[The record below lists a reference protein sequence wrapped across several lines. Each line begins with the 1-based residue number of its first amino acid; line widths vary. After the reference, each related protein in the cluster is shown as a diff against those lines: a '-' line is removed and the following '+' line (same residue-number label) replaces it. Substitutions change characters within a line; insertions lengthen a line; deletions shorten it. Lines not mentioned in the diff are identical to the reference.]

1 MRVFGRLLIISGLA
15 LVTLSLGVAQP
26 AKAGDGGEDFGAL
39 QNFIDSVCTFF
50 SMSSCPQTP
59 TVTQAVLQTAALIN
73 AAPAAVRADPAIGNL
88 PMGFAVDA
96 INPARPPGQSPITVT
111 TSGALPVDP
120 GVLSTLQPLAFISA
134 TSGKG
139 AATATQLFDSSA
151 DTFLY
156 AVAGLSAANT
166 NSPQPDTFVLF
177 YDVPTRTK
185 AFPAGPIIAKISLP
199 MTVLNKDGTE
209 RAVSAVLRLKSPGV
223 GGAPCSASTIVGDFA
238 GTGTSQTLDPS
249 KGGPAAIGV
258 NCGVAYAP
266 SPVSPHPHAIF
277 EVSVPLL
284 ITGACSPNPCPPAPD
299 TDPAYFVSNPY
310 PNNPGTGQYPFS
322 PSLTLPFVSD
332 DAGFASGSGILG
344 ANGQSIGIAPT
355 AAPLGPPVGC
365 TTNSSGVTTC
375 TPPGTYALCA
385 DLPRDLSGQNL
396 VPSVAAFYAIATH
409 GETLLATPLH
419 PAAPG
424 IVCTAM

>member
-1 MRVFGRLLIISGLA
+1 MRGLRRLLTISGVA
-15 LVTLSLGVAQP
+15 LVALWLGVAQP
-26 AKAGDGGEDFGAL
+26 ARAGDGGEDFGAL
-39 QNFIDSVCTFF
+39 QNFIDVVCTSF
-50 SMSSCPQTP
+50 SMSTCPQTP
-59 TVTQAVLQTAALIN
+59 TITQAVLQTAAFIN
-73 AAPAAVRADPAIGNL
+73 ASPAAVRADPAIGNL

-96 INPARPPGQSPITVT
+96 INPSRPPGQSPITVT

-120 GVLSTLQPLAFISA
+120 GVLSTLQPLAFIGA
-134 TSGKG
+134 KSGKG
-139 AATATQLFDSSA
+139 PATATQLFDPSA

-166 NSPQPDTFVLF
+166 NSPQPDTFVLL
-177 YDVPTRTK
+177 YDVPTRTNK
-185 AFPAGPIIAKISLP
+185 TFAAGQVIAKVSLP
-199 MTVLNKDGTE
+199 LTVLNKDGTE
-209 RAVSAVLRLKSPGV
+209 RAVPAVLQLKSPGA

-238 GTGTSQTLDPS
+238 GSGTPQTLDPS
-249 KGGPAAIGV
+249 KGGPGAIGV
-258 NCGVAYAP
+258 NCGIAYAA

-277 EVSVPLL
+277 EVSVPMLL
-284 ITGACSPNPCPPAPD
+284 TGACNPNPCPPSPN
-299 TDPAYFVSNPY
+299 TDPAYFIADVLGIYPY
-310 PNNPGTGQYPFS
+310 S
-322 PSLTLPFVSD
+322 PSLTVPFVSD

-344 ANGQSIGIAPT
+344 SNGQSIGVAPT

-375 TPPGTYALCA
+375 TPPGAYALCA
-385 DLPRDLSGQNL
+385 NLPRDASGQSL

-424 IVCTAM
+424 IICPAM

>member
-1 MRVFGRLLIISGLA
+1 MRLLGRLLTISSVALLA
-15 LVTLSLGVAQP
+15 MLLGAAQP

-39 QNFIDSVCTFF
+39 QNFIDVVCGFF

-59 TVTQAVLQTAALIN
+59 TITQAVLQTAAFIN
-73 AAPAAVRADPAIGNL
+73 ASPAAVRADPAIGNL

-96 INPARPPGQSPITVT
+96 INPSRPPGQSPITVT

-120 GVLSTLQPLAFISA
+120 GVLSTLQPLAFIGA
-134 TSGKG
+134 KSGKG
-139 AATATQLFDSSA
+139 PATATQLYDPSA

-166 NSPQPDTFVLF
+166 NSPQPDTFVLL
-177 YDVPTRTK
+177 YDVPTRANKTF
-185 AFPAGPIIAKISLP
+185 AAGQVIAKVSLP
-199 MTVLNKDGTE
+199 LTVLNKDGTE
-209 RAVSAVLRLKSPGV
+209 RAVPAILQLKSPGAS
-223 GGAPCSASTIVGDFA
+223 GAPCSASTVIGDFA
-238 GTGTSQTLDPS
+238 GTGAPQTLDPS
-249 KGGPAAIGV
+249 KGGPGAIGV
-258 NCGVAYAP
+258 NCGIAYAA

-277 EVSVPLL
+277 EVSVPMLL
-284 ITGACSPNPCPPAPD
+284 TGACNPNPCPPSPN
-299 TDPAYFVSNPY
+299 TDPAYFIADVLGIYPY
-310 PNNPGTGQYPFS
+310 S
-322 PSLTLPFVSD
+322 PSLTVPFVSD

-344 ANGQSIGIAPT
+344 SNGQSIGVAPT

-375 TPPGTYALCA
+375 TPPGAYALCA
-385 DLPRDLSGQNL
+385 NLPRDASGQSL

-424 IVCTAM
+424 IICPAM

>member
-1 MRVFGRLLIISGLA
+1 MRNFARPLGIVVGTVVALGLGA
-15 LVTLSLGVAQP
+15 AQS
-26 AKAGDGGEDFGAL
+26 ARAGDGGEDFAGL
-39 QNFIDSVCTFF
+39 QNFIDGVCAYF
-50 SMSSCPQTP
+50 SMSTCPQTP
-59 TVTQAVLQTAALIN
+59 TITQAVLQTAAFIN
-73 AAPAAVRADPAIGNL
+73 ASPAAVRADPGIGNL

-96 INPARPPGQSPITVT
+96 INPSRPPGQSPITVT
-111 TSGALPVDP
+111 TSGGLPVDP
-120 GVLSTLQPLAFISA
+120 GVLSTLQPLAFIGA
-134 TSGKG
+134 PSGKG
-139 AATATQLFDSSA
+139 PATATQLFDPSA
-151 DTFLY
+151 DAFLY

-177 YDVPTRTK
+177 YDVPTRTNK
-185 AFPAGPIIAKISLP
+185 SFPSDRVIAKFSLP
-199 MTVLNKDGTE
+199 LTVLNKDGTE
-209 RAVSAVLRLKSPGV
+209 RAVPAVLQLKSPGA

-238 GTGTSQTLDPS
+238 GTGTAQTR
-249 KGGPAAIGV
+249 GPGAIGV
-258 NCGVAYAP
+258 NCGVAYAA

-277 EVSVPLL
+277 EVSVPMLV
-284 ITGACSPNPCPPAPD
+284 TGACNPTPCPPSPD

-310 PNNPGTGQYPFS
+310 PNNPQTGVYPFS
-322 PSLTLPFVSD
+322 PSLTLPFNSN
-332 DAGFASGSGILG
+332 DAGFASGAGILG

-375 TPPGTYALCA
+375 TLPGIYALCA
-385 DLPRDLSGQNL
+385 NLPRDASGHNL

-424 IVCTAM
+424 IVCSVM